1 MSGFGVFP
9 GTSAVPQ
16 SIPTSA
22 GPGSVKEELV
32 SGGSADKNNKLRG
45 CFRSATDYFNDHD
58 LSEDYS
64 EEQEESDCQESS
76 DSKGGVDQAI
86 LRAFG
91 PGAAAAGHARG
102 PGEAS
107 GHSSSSHTVLD
118 PNPQVSLKSQFRG
131 VSYDKK
137 KRKWRVQIKVCVCAA
152 GPSSLTGSVAAC
164 AYHTCSTCTASR

>member
-1 MSGFGVFP
+1 MPSTTTSGACAQAMSGFGVFP
-9 GTSAVPQ
+9 GPSAAPQ
-16 SIPTSA
+16 SVPA
-22 GPGSVKEELV
+22 GAGAGAIKQETT
-32 SGGSADKNNKLRG
+32 SGGSVDKNKKLTG
-45 CFRSATDYFNDHD
+45 CFRSATDYFNDHE

-91 PGAAAAGHARG
+91 PGAAAAAHARG
-102 PGEAS
+102 PGEGS
-107 GHSSSSHTVLD
+107 GHSSSSHAVQE

-137 KRKWRVQIKVCVCAA
+137 KRKWRVQIKVCAQR
-152 GPSSLTGSVAAC
+152 P
-164 AYHTCSTCTASR
+164 H